1 MIIQSYARKELNT
14 NDIAFTIDKSDLDA
28 AKKVLDAVKSEL
40 HYSNIYVD
48 AEIAK
53 LSIVGAGMVGRP
65 GIAAKM
71 FRTLAN
77 LGINIKMIATSEIK
91 ISCLV
96 DKSQANEAVAALHS
110 VFGLDSNCIAD
121 VKGDLPNI

>member
-1 MIIQSYARKELNT
+1 MIK
-14 NDIAFTIDKSDLDA
+14 DISKI
-28 AKKVLDAVKSEL
+28 
-40 HYSNIYVD
+40 
-48 AEIAK
+48 
-53 LSIVGAGMVGRP
+53 SIVGAGMVGKP

-71 FRTLAN
+71 FRTLAD

-96 DKSQANEAVAALHS
+96 DESKANDAVKALHT
-110 VFGLDSNCIAD
+110 VFGLDGTEVAD

>member
-1 MIIQSYARKELNT
+1 LE
-14 NDIAFTIDKSDLDA
+14 
-28 AKKVLDAVKSEL
+28 
-40 HYSNIYVD
+40 YSRALVD
-48 AEIAK
+48 EKIAK
-53 LSIVGAGMVGRP
+53 ISIVGAGMVGRP

-77 LGINIKMIATSEIK
+77 LGINIKMIATSDIK

-96 DKSQANEAVAALHS
+96 DKDKSNDAVSALHT
-110 VFGLDSNCIAD
+110 VFGLDSNEIAE

>member
-1 MIIQSYARKELNT
+1 
-14 NDIAFTIDKSDLDA
+14 
-28 AKKVLDAVKSEL
+28 
-40 HYSNIYVD
+40 
-48 AEIAK
+48 
-53 LSIVGAGMVGRP
+53 MVGKP

-71 FRTLAN
+71 FRTLAD

-96 DKSQANEAVAALHS
+96 DESRANDAVKALHT
-110 VFGLDSNCIAD
+110 VFGLDCTEIAE